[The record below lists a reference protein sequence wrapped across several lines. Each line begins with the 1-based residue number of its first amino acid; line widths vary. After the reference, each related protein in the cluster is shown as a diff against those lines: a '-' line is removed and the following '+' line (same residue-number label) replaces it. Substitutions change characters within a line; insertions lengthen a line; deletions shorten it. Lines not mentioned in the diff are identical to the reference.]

1 MSEEDFRE
9 GLPPTKEQIEA
20 HYEPGKPYGYWRRK
34 GDPRAFRLGWHNDEV
49 VYDCTPWNE
58 HLMSAPTSLYCSAWQ
73 PVDSSNRLLPWS
85 VVEAGCEYRT
95 PTDDEIRAH
104 EANGGAW
111 SYENESNGFVLFG
124 FRGDK
129 LLGWYVSEL
138 GLWADSLASRSLCLP
153 PGAWP
158 LTDDR
163 LGRQAKFQPVDLKGK
178 PIPWSSLR
186 AARLQEIH
194 TQKSQSKETMVVTLD
209 QQDQFF
215 AGVTMQIDIS
225 KLSTEDR
232 TQLRRQLDAAEPPTF
247 NSALRSGL
255 EHAPIELALD
265 RAHALLDR
273 AVDTLWAAGSE
284 DDKATVRR
292 FFRDALKSEY
302 GKAGMA
308 FGAGALLPHAA
319 DAAGALLPSESNA
332 PRYLNRAAW
341 LFTERG
347 ATIVAREIGS
357 TAIDSIGP
365 LVGTLRVLLADL
377 VNGLRTAEA
386 GIAGLLPAA
395 SRPLNF
401 DAVPKPDTVEK

>member
-1 MSEEDFRE
+1 MSEEDFCK
-9 GLPPTKEQIEA
+9 GLPTREQIEA
-20 HYEPGKPYGYWRRK
+20 HYEPGKPYGYWQSQT
-34 GDPRAFRLGWHNDEV
+34 GSLFRLGWSADGLV
-49 VYDCTPWNE
+49 GDCRPWNGGDE
-58 HLMSAPTSLYCSAWQ
+58 L
-73 PVDSSNRLLPWS
+73 NKLP
-85 VVEAGCEYRT
+85 EC
-95 PTDDEIRAH
+95 IR
-104 EANGGAW
+104 
-111 SYENESNGFVLFG
+111 
-124 FRGDK
+124 
-129 LLGWYVSEL
+129 
-138 GLWADSLASRSLCLP
+138 
-153 PGAWP
+153 
-158 LTDDR
+158 
-163 LGRQAKFQPVDLKGK
+163 
-178 PIPWSSLR
+178 
-186 AARLQEIH
+186 
-194 TQKSQSKETMVVTLD
+194 
-209 QQDQFF
+209 
-215 AGVTMQIDIS
+215 
-225 KLSTEDR
+225 
-232 TQLRRQLDAAEPPTF
+232 
-247 NSALRSGL
+247 
-255 EHAPIELALD
+255 HAPIELALD

-365 LVGTLRVLLADL
+365 LIGALRMLLTDL
-377 VNGLRTAEA
+377 VNGMRTAEA

-401 DAVPKPDTVEK
+401 DAVPKPETVEK

>member
-1 MSEEDFRE
+1 MLT
-9 GLPPTKEQIEA
+9 GQPTHAPPPPRPKAAPVWNGPVTCKSSWTGTCEVCGTKLRGSGIVYWQ
-20 HYEPGKPYGYWRRK
+20 GKRVRHAACH
-34 GDPRAFRLGWHNDEV
+34 R
-49 VYDCTPWNE
+49 
-58 HLMSAPTSLYCSAWQ
+58 
-73 PVDSSNRLLPWS
+73 
-85 VVEAGCEYRT
+85 
-95 PTDDEIRAH
+95 
-104 EANGGAW
+104 
-111 SYENESNGFVLFG
+111 
-124 FRGDK
+124 
-129 LLGWYVSEL
+129 
-138 GLWADSLASRSLCLP
+138 LAS
-153 PGAWP
+153 
-158 LTDDR
+158 
-163 LGRQAKFQPVDLKGK
+163 
-178 PIPWSSLR
+178 
-186 AARLQEIH
+186 RLQEIH
-194 TQKSQSKETMVVTLD
+194 TQKSQPKEEK
-209 QQDQFF
+209 
-215 AGVTMQIDIS
+215 TMQIDIS

-232 TQLRRQLDAAEPPTF
+232 AQLRRQLDAAEPPTF

-365 LVGTLRVLLADL
+365 LVGTLRMLLADL
-377 VNGLRTAEA
+377 VNGMRTAEA

>member
-9 GLPPTKEQIEA
+9 GLPTKEQIEA

-49 VYDCTPWNE
+49 VYDCTPWRSSDR
-58 HLMSAPTSLYCSAWQ
+58 LMPALESLCSSAWQ
-73 PVDSSNRLLPWS
+73 PADSSNNLLPWS
-85 VVEAGCEYRT
+85 VVMRRQISEAPLPIYKQKFFMNSAHGSH
-95 PTDDEIRAH
+95 EI
-104 EANGGAW
+104 
-111 SYENESNGFVLFG
+111 Y
-124 FRGDK
+124 
-129 LLGWYVSEL
+129 
-138 GLWADSLASRSLCLP
+138 
-153 PGAWP
+153 
-158 LTDDR
+158 
-163 LGRQAKFQPVDLKGK
+163 
-178 PIPWSSLR
+178 
-186 AARLQEIH
+186 
-194 TQKSQSKETMVVTLD
+194 VTLPEEKKI
-209 QQDQFF
+209 
-215 AGVTMQIDIS
+215 VQIDIS

-232 TQLRRQLDAAEPPTF
+232 AQLRRQLDAAEPPTF

-365 LVGTLRVLLADL
+365 LIGTLRMLLADL
-377 VNGLRTAEA
+377 VNGMRTAEA

-401 DAVPKPDTVEK
+401 DAVPKPETVEK

>member
-1 MSEEDFRE
+1 M
-9 GLPPTKEQIEA
+9 L
-20 HYEPGKPYGYWRRK
+20 
-34 GDPRAFRLGWHNDEV
+34 
-49 VYDCTPWNE
+49 
-58 HLMSAPTSLYCSAWQ
+58 
-73 PVDSSNRLLPWS
+73 
-85 VVEAGCEYRT
+85 
-95 PTDDEIRAH
+95 
-104 EANGGAW
+104 
-111 SYENESNGFVLFG
+111 
-124 FRGDK
+124 
-129 LLGWYVSEL
+129 
-138 GLWADSLASRSLCLP
+138 
-153 PGAWP
+153 
-158 LTDDR
+158 
-163 LGRQAKFQPVDLKGK
+163 
-178 PIPWSSLR
+178 
-186 AARLQEIH
+186 
-194 TQKSQSKETMVVTLD
+194 
-209 QQDQFF
+209 
-215 AGVTMQIDIS
+215 IDIS

-319 DAAGALLPSESNA
+319 DAASALLPSESNA

-401 DAVPKPDTVEK
+401 DAVPKPDTVEKQ

>member
-1 MSEEDFRE
+1 MSEEDFRK
-9 GLPPTKEQIEA
+9 GLPTKEQIEA
-20 HYEPGKPYGYWRRK
+20 HYKQGKPYGYWQSQT
-34 GDPRAFRLGWHNDEV
+34 GSLFTLFRLGWSADGLVGDCRPWNKNDELTELPE
-49 VYDCTPWNE
+49 CFR
-58 HLMSAPTSLYCSAWQ
+58 SGAWQ
-73 PVDSSNRLLPWS
+73 PADSSNRLLPWS

-111 SYENESNGFVLFG
+111 SGGKGHFRLLG
-124 FRGDK
+124 FRDDVLHCWIVHNLEAHPSDYSSLPAGSWPISERPDFRDK
-129 LLGWYVSEL
+129 I
-138 GLWADSLASRSLCLP
+138 R
-153 PGAWP
+153 
-158 LTDDR
+158 
-163 LGRQAKFQPVDLKGK
+163 PVDRQGK
-178 PIPWSSLR
+178 PVSWSGLR
-186 AARLQEIH
+186 TSTPLVVAAQAPPVPTPAASTGFIH
-194 TQKSQSKETMVVTLD
+194 ITLP
-209 QQDQFF
+209 
-215 AGVTMQIDIS
+215 AEKKTMQIDIS

-232 TQLRRQLDAAEPPTF
+232 AQLRRQLDAAEPPTF

-365 LVGTLRVLLADL
+365 LIGTLRMLLADL
-377 VNGLRTAEA
+377 VNGMRTAEA

-401 DAVPKPDTVEK
+401 DAVPKPETVEK

>member
-49 VYDCTPWNE
+49 VYDCTPWRSSE
-58 HLMSAPTSLYCSAWQ
+58 RLMSVPTSLYCSAWQ

-85 VVEAGCEYRT
+85 VVEVSEYRT

-104 EANGGAW
+104 EANGGTW
-111 SYENESNGFVLFG
+111 SYKENESNCFVLFR
-124 FRGDK
+124 FRDDK
-129 LLGWYVSEL
+129 LLGWYVSVPA
-138 GLWADSLASRSLCLP
+138 LWVGGLP
-153 PGAWP
+153 PDAWP
-158 LTDDR
+158 LSDTRYHR
-163 LGRQAKFQPVDLKGK
+163 LRQAKFRPVDLKGK
-178 PIPWSSLR
+178 PVPWSSLR